1 MIDEGGR
8 LEVFAERNLMP
19 GSGQKQS
26 LSMSSVRHVFDTGEA
41 IWLTDTSTNEII
53 RSQKSVIDMQLKT
66 IFCMPLSV
74 NDKNIGVVYLDSRYI
89 RQDPID
95 RNSFEAIVGLCA
107 VAIERARLSEEGRRN
122 SALASLP
129 PLASNIAND
138 FKNALLLIGGHA
150 ELLFNLCS
158 DPEASFHIEQIQSAV
173 ARLAAMSSQI
183 AKKRAAKGAVK
194 VTASNAASLQTTKKR
209 AAKAARS
216 SRASSS
222 AKGKH

>member
-8 LEVFAERNLMP
+8 LEVYAERNLMP
-19 GSGQKQS
+19 GSAQKQS

-95 RNSFEAIVGLCA
+95 RNAFEAIVGLCA
-107 VAIERARLSEEGRRN
+107 VAIERVRLSEGGCRKRP
-122 SALASLP
+122 LASTP
-129 PLASNIAND
+129 PNASNIAND

-150 ELLFNLCS
+150 ELLFNLCT
-158 DPEASFHIEQIQSAV
+158 DPEANFHIEQIQSAV
-173 ARLAAMSSQI
+173 ARLTAMSS
-183 AKKRAAKGAVK
+183 
-194 VTASNAASLQTTKKR
+194 QTTKKR
-209 AAKAARS
+209 AARGTVKGSASNAAS
-216 SRASSS
+216 SQTTKKRVAKGAPSS